1 MSITSSKRDAQA
13 SQAGASGESSQEAN
27 TPSQRASANANGDAG
42 TNANGNAGTNA
53 NGNADINASANAN
66 GDAGTNANGNAGT
79 NAAATTSHSV
89 ASSPIRSRPLAASI
103 VLFGGLIALVLGL
116 FLSINLGA
124 ANISFQVVWEAIFR
138 FNPELTDHQIIRE
151 LRLPRVLGG
160 AMVGASFAVAGAI
173 MQGMTRNPLADSGL
187 LGINSGAGFMLAV
200 CFAFFPG
207 MPFMTLILFS
217 FLGAALGAGLVYGIG
232 ALAKGGLSPARL
244 ILAGAALSALLSA
257 LAEGIALYF
266 KIGQDLAFWYAGG
279 VAGTRWEQLQVMAP
293 WVAVALVVGIMIS
306 RSVTMLS
313 LGEDIAR
320 GLGQRTQ
327 LVKAVCAVVVLIL
340 AGSAVAVVGAVGFVG
355 LIIPHLT
362 RKLVGVDYRW
372 IIPCSAILGALLVIF
387 ADIGARMV
395 NPPEETPVGALIALI
410 GVPFFLYLAR
420 KERREL

>member
-1 MSITSSKRDAQA
+1 MSNTSSKSGSKA
-13 SQAGASGESSQEAN
+13 SQSGASGSEAAKGAV
-27 TPSQRASANANGDAG
+27 TPSQGAG
-42 TNANGNAGTNA
+42 TPSQQAGMPSQQAGTPSQL
-53 NGNADINASANAN
+53 D
-66 GDAGTNANGNAGT
+66 GTPSQQGGAVPST
-79 NAAATTSHSV
+79 Q
-89 ASSPIRSRPLAASI
+89 IRSRPLGASI
-103 VLFGGLIALVLGL
+103 VLIGGLIALVLSL
-116 FLSINLGA
+116 FVSINLGA

-138 FNPELTDHQIIRE
+138 FNPDLPDHQIIWE
-151 LRLPRVLGG
+151 LRLPRVIGG
-160 AMVGASFAVAGAI
+160 ALVGASFAVAGAI

-207 MPFMTLILFS
+207 LPFMSVILFS

-244 ILAGAALSALLSA
+244 ILAGAAISALLSA
-257 LAEGIALYF
+257 LAEGVALYY
-266 KIGQDLAFWYAGG
+266 KIGQNLAFWYAGG
-279 VAGTRWEQLQVMAP
+279 VAGTRWEQLLVMAP
-293 WVAVALVVGIMIS
+293 WVLAALLAAFAIS

-320 GLGQRTQ
+320 GLGQRTR
-327 LVKAVCAVVVLIL
+327 LVKVICAIVVLIL
-340 AGSAVAVVGAVGFVG
+340 AGSAVSIVGAVGFVG

-372 IIPCSAILGALLVIF
+372 IIPCSAILGALLVIL

-395 NPPEETPVGALIALI
+395 SPPKETPVGALIALI